1 MLALL
6 FLHSYDL
13 NWNPPHWKAWK
24 QDLQVFPICNENTPR
39 QGTWGELKK
48 GDLQN
53 LLKQT
58 WSKLPNFALGFKG
71 TISQKIFEDWSS
83 KTPAECRAGL
93 VCSGLSEFCPVKAW
107 ITDSPFLCSKS
118 SGTWR
123 ASQKNTRLSQ
133 PSQTLMFSKFWLPKP
148 KFEYLKIFKIPKQHP
163 PPQKKNQLSS
173 GVPCKPSPD
182 TLFFQPSGFQK
193 LGFYC
198 CGWNSYCAWREP
210 TRLTEEWDWIMQRPL
225 RRNGSH
231 VLQAQQSAS
240 VLKSL
245 CTSTA
250 AN

>member
-58 WSKLPNFALGFKG
+58 WSKLPNFALEFKG
-71 TISQKIFEDWSS
+71 TVSQKIFEDWSS

-107 ITDSPFLCSKS
+107 ITDSLLFSALSPQVPGGHPRKTR
-118 SGTWR
+118 GW
-123 ASQKNTRLSQ
+123 AS
-133 PSQTLMFSKFWLPKP
+133 P
-148 KFEYLKIFKIPKQHP
+148 LKRWCF
-163 PPQKKNQLSS
+163 LSS
-173 GVPCKPSPD
+173 DCLNPS
-182 TLFFQPSGFQK
+182 L
-193 LGFYC
+193 
-198 CGWNSYCAWREP
+198 N
-210 TRLTEEWDWIMQRPL
+210 I
-225 RRNGSH
+225 
-231 VLQAQQSAS
+231 
-240 VLKSL
+240 
-245 CTSTA
+245 
-250 AN
+250 